1 MDLYIRDLSEEN
13 LVFMQETS
21 KKYTI
26 PPRDREEWKMI
37 VTGEIKHYFKNFV
50 LQMKSNEYKRKIEN
64 GTLTPDEATD
74 DLYQLCEKYAI
85 AVQND
90 FKIIFKEW

>member
-1 MDLYIRDLSEEN
+1 
-13 LVFMQETS
+13 MQEVPQ
-21 KKYTI
+21 KYTI

-37 VTGEIKHYFKNFV
+37 VTGEIDHYFKNFV
-50 LQMKSNEYKRKIEN
+50 LQMKSTEYKRKIEN
-64 GTLTPDEATD
+64 GDLTLEEAMD